1 MMGIFEGKYIFIVFN
16 IIFDEAFFDNIGVIK
31 RVIKI
36 INDDMAKKDI
46 WKSIERYYA
55 RVRYNAGNL
64 N

>member
-1 MMGIFEGKYIFIVFN
+1 VLL
-16 IIFDEAFFDNIGVIK
+16 K
-31 RVIKI
+31 RAIKI
-36 INDDMAKKDI
+36 INDDVAKKDI